1 MVTEFMRHP
10 ASAAIGTELLN
21 GDPDRL
27 RHNVSGWRI
36 RSLQAGG
43 EQRPALGVVH
53 GQLRGVSLR
62 GPAGAAG

>member
-1 MVTEFMRHP
+1 ML
-10 ASAAIGTELLN
+10 IGTELLH

-27 RHNVSGWRI
+27 CHNVGAWRI

-43 EQRPALGVVH
+43 EQRLALGVVH

-62 GPAGAAG
+62 GPMGAAV